1 MRVIEKISE
10 LKAAVAAQRR
20 AGRTIG
26 LVPTMGYL
34 HEGHL
39 SLVQASR
46 RDNDIT
52 VMSIFVNPAQFG
64 PNEDFEK
71 YPRDPGGD
79 SRKAEEAG
87 TDIIFAPSA
96 DEIYP
101 GGYSTYVDISGITDR
116 MCGKSRPGHF
126 KGVATVVTKLFNI
139 VQPDRAYFGQ
149 KDAQQLAVIKK
160 LVRELNMNV
169 EIAACPIVREKDGLA
184 MSSRNVYLNSEERKA
199 ALVLSK
205 SLFRAERLIAQG
217 ERDSDRVRR
226 SVEVEIREESL
237 ADVEYVTVVDADT
250 LEELKLLKGRVLVA
264 VAAKFG
270 RTRLIDNVVVEVR

>member
-10 LKAAVAAQRR
+10 LKAAVAAQRK
-20 AGRTIG
+20 AGKTVG

-34 HEGHL
+34 HKGHI
-39 SLVQASR
+39 SLVEASR

-52 VMSIFVNPAQFG
+52 VVSIFVNPVQFG
-64 PNEDFEK
+64 INEDFDK
-71 YPRDPGGD
+71 YPRDIEGD
-79 SRKAEEAG
+79 SQKAEEAG

-96 DEIYP
+96 AEMYP
-101 GGYSTYVDISGITDR
+101 QGYSTYVDLEGITDR

-149 KDAQQLAVIKK
+149 KDAQQVAVIRKM
-160 LVRELNMNV
+160 VRELNMNV
-169 EIAACPIVREKDGLA
+169 EITTCPIIREKDGLA

-205 SLFRAERLIAQG
+205 SLLKAGELIVEG
-217 ERDSDRVRR
+217 ERDVNKICSFL
-226 SVEVEIREESL
+226 EKEIGAESL
-237 ADVEYVTVVDADT
+237 ADIDYITVVDAVT
-250 LEELKLLKGRVLVA
+250 LDEVSKLRGSVLAAVA
-264 VAAKFG
+264 VRFG
-270 RTRLIDNVVVEVR
+270 KTRLIDNIVVEVR